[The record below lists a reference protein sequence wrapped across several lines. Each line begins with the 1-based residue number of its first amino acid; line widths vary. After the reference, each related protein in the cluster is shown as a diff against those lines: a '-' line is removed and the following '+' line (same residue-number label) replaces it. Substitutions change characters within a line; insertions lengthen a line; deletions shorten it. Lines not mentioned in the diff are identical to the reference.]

1 MSKRID
7 WDRAALVFKPFTNV
21 IAAWAFGSAQQG
33 VIRDGSDLDVAVY
46 FETSPSLDE
55 RAELRAELQKNL
67 QFDDIDL
74 LVLNGASPI
83 TRFEAIS
90 GRAIY
95 CRDVGARAEFVSLT
109 AREYEDTMAFIQWG
123 LDNHISA

>member
-7 WDRAALVFKPFTNV
+7 WDIAAQAFESFPNV
-21 IAAWAFGSAQQG
+21 IAAWAFGSAQEG
-33 VIRDGSDLDVAVY
+33 DIREGSDLDIAVL
-46 FETSPSLDE
+46 FQTVPSLDE

-90 GRAIY
+90 GRPIY
-95 CRDVGARAEFVSLT
+95 CRDVGARAEFDSLT
-109 AREYEDTMAFIQWG
+109 AREYEDAIAFIQWG
-123 LDNHISA
+123 LESYIPA

>member
-7 WDRAALVFKPFTNV
+7 WNSAAVVFESFPNV
-21 IAAWAFGSAQQG
+21 IAAWAFGSAQKGQ
-33 VIRDGSDLDVAVY
+33 VRENSDVDIAVL
-46 FETSPSLDE
+46 FRTTPSLDE
-55 RAELRAELQKNL
+55 RAGLRAGLQTGL

-90 GRAIY
+90 GHSIY
-95 CRDVGARAEFVSLT
+95 CRDVGARAEFASLT
-109 AREYEDTMAFIQWG
+109 ARENEDAIAFMQWG
-123 LDNHISA
+123 LKNYISV